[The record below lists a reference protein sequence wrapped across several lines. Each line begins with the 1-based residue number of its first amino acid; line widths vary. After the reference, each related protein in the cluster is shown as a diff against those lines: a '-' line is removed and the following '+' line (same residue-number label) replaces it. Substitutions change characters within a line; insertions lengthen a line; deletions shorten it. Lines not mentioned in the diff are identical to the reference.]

1 MGGCTARRT
10 GRRRRAGR
18 TRVSLGVAVGVL
30 VLLAG
35 AAKSTDRHQKVT
47 VTHRYDVGPIHA
59 WLLGENWRRV
69 WSEPVEVEVL
79 DLAATGGGLRPVRT
93 VGSRQT
99 LGLALE
105 GADGRSY
112 TFRGLEKSGHGI
124 LPAFLRYGLLAAL
137 LRDQASENLPAADLL
152 AAELSRQLGVRI
164 TRRRLVSMPDDPA
177 LGEFREAFAGA
188 VGTFSEYPEPGP
200 GGAPGTFGATEIVD
214 SERLWQEVRSGKGAS
229 VDARAHLRARL
240 IDWWIGDWD
249 RHPEQWRWGLVDPS
263 KRYVPLPEDH
273 DHAFSHADGVLVLAA
288 VRPLFPWIGPWD
300 DDPSLRGMTFTSWW
314 LDAWILAG
322 LDRGD
327 WLEEITAFEASI
339 GPEVVE
345 EALARFPRSW
355 RALVGDEIRALLR
368 ARGAVLQRYA
378 LDVYASLSRIVH
390 LYGSEADDRM
400 EVDCLDGRVAVT
412 LQAASGPRLRRVFL
426 PGETE
431 RIVLHRLGGEDS
443 IHRTGKAQCPIEIR
457 TQESVRRQRGIP
469 APIDRIHDPRRPG
482 RSAIE
487 PRFPVNADTR

>member
-1 MGGCTARRT
+1 
-10 GRRRRAGR
+10 
-18 TRVSLGVAVGVL
+18 
-30 VLLAG
+30 
-35 AAKSTDRHQKVT
+35 
-47 VTHRYDVGPIHA
+47 
-59 WLLGENWRRV
+59 
-69 WSEPVEVEVL
+69 
-79 DLAATGGGLRPVRT
+79 
-93 VGSRQT
+93 
-99 LGLALE
+99 
-105 GADGRSY
+105 
-112 TFRGLEKSGHGI
+112 
-124 LPAFLRYGLLAAL
+124 LLAAL

-390 LYGSEADDRM
+390 LYGSEADDRL

-412 LQAASGPRLRRVFL
+412 LQAASGPRLRRVFT
-426 PGETE
+426 PGECKVGIMPSHIYSKGRVGVVSRSGTLNYE
-431 RIVLHRLGGEDS
+431 AVSQMTALGLGQSTCVGIGGDPVNGTDFKTVLQAFEGDDETDVIVMIGEIGG
-443 IHRTGKAQCPIEIR
+443 Q
-457 TQESVRRQRGIP
+457 QEVEAASWASQYMSKPLVAFIAGVSAPRGRRMGHAGAVI
-469 APIDRIHDPRRPG
+469 AGESDTATAKLD
-482 RSAIE
+482 AIE
-487 PRFPVNADTR
+487 ALGHRVVRNPADIGDTVLRTVKEAGVGAGAGAS